1 MQQDQ
6 RIHQMV
12 AVLLVVFP
20 VFSEF
25 PEFPEAVLV
34 GLDYHPPVVI
44 LTPILFLRTKQGR
57 YLIASKLRI
66 PEHFSRGFLVL
77 VCLSWR
83 WYFGRI

>member
-1 MQQDQ
+1 
-6 RIHQMV
+6 MV
-12 AVLLVVFP
+12 AVFLAVVLP
-20 VFSEF
+20 VCSEV
-25 PEFPEAVLV
+25 PEVPEAVLV

-44 LTPILFLRTKQGR
+44 LTPILFLKTKLGR

-77 VCLSWR
+77 VYLSWR